1 LVTEPTTGGPS
12 AAPAPQPGASAPQ
25 PGAPSAQPSAAAA
38 AKANRQAARLRAAL
52 REREGRVQELER
64 RIIALETSTTVQ
76 FGRLVA
82 GAARNPRRRGVKL
95 PRELYRLWKKR
106 NIPSVAPTVRES
118 DRLQLD
124 HVDRPE
130 DRLLVS
136 QPYEGLVIAGVL
148 GREAAAE
155 LAGQAK
161 VVSLYPHDA
170 AIALETADID
180 LLVVDAA
187 AGEPGGPWAYLG
199 VPGMYDRD
207 RALDEVRRLARE
219 RGVPLVLW
227 GETPPPTL
235 AVLDWDARAT
245 AFAQLVE
252 VAAPLAAA
260 PAPAP

>member
-1 LVTEPTTGGPS
+1 MNDPS
-12 AAPAPQPGASAPQ
+12 
-25 PGAPSAQPSAAAA
+25 A

-82 GAARNPRRRGVKL
+82 GAARAPKQRGVRL

-106 NIPSVAPTVRES
+106 HIPAVAPTVRES
-118 DRLQLD
+118 DRVQPDRL
-124 HVDRPE
+124 DRPE

-136 QPYEGLVIAGVL
+136 QPYDGLIIAGVL
-148 GREAAAE
+148 GRDAAARLGE
-155 LAGQAK
+155 RSR
-161 VVSLYPHDA
+161 VISLLPHDA
-170 AIALETADID
+170 AIALEKADAD

-219 RGVPLVLW
+219 RGLPLVLW
-227 GETPPPTL
+227 GEASPPTL
-235 AVLDWDARAT
+235 AALDWDARAT
-245 AFAQLVE
+245 TFNQLPALLE
-252 VAAPLAAA
+252 PAAP
-260 PAPAP
+260 